1 MKHEVTSMYTK
12 KALSESLKRF
22 MKTKPFSKIT
32 VSEIIEDCGLNRKTF
47 YYHFADTRDLLKWTF
62 EQEAIE
68 VLKGFDLLIDY
79 EDAILFVMD
88 YLEKNQ
94 HILNCVYD
102 SVGRDEL
109 KIFLHKDFY
118 EIGEMIVSSAEKAV
132 GKNLPEGYK
141 KLVVMFYTEG
151 IVGIII
157 EWLRGEI
164 KFDKATTVKYI
175 SSLFKVGLPAIIE
188 KSDLTTQTDTL

>member
-22 MKTKPFSKIT
+22 MQTKPFSKIT

-47 YYHFADTRDLLKWTF
+47 YYHFSDTRDLLKWTF

-68 VLKGFDLLIDY
+68 VVKGFDLLIDY
-79 EDAILFVMD
+79 EDAILFTMD
-88 YLEKNQ
+88 YIEKNQ

-109 KIFLHKDFY
+109 KIFLYNDFF
-118 EIGEMIVSSAEKAV
+118 EIGNMIVSGAEKAV
-132 GKNLPEGYK
+132 GKSLPEEYK

-151 IVGIII
+151 IAGIII
-157 EWLRGEI
+157 EWMRGGI
-164 KFDKATTVKYI
+164 KYDKATTVEYI
-175 SSLFKVGLPAIIE
+175 SSLFKNGLPSIIRNHI
-188 KSDLTTQTDTL
+188 S

>member
-22 MKTKPFSKIT
+22 MQTKPFSKIT
-32 VSEIIEDCGLNRKTF
+32 VSEIVEDCGLNRKTF

-68 VLKGFDLLIDY
+68 VVKSFDLLIDY

-109 KIFLHKDFY
+109 KIFLSNDFY
-118 EIGEMIVSSAEKAV
+118 EIGNLIVSGAEKAV
-132 GKNLPEGYK
+132 GKNLPEEYK
-141 KLVVMFYTEG
+141 SIVVSFYTEG
-151 IVGIII
+151 IAGIII
-157 EWLRGEI
+157 EWLKGGI
-164 KFDKATTVKYI
+164 KFDKATTVRYI
-175 SSLFKVGLPAIIE
+175 SSLFRSGLPAIINNFE
-188 KSDLTTQTDTL
+188 

>member
-1 MKHEVTSMYTK
+1 MKHKVTSLYTK

-22 MKTKPFSKIT
+22 MQTKPFSKIT

-68 VLKGFDLLIDY
+68 VVKSFDLLIDY

-94 HILNCVYD
+94 HMLNCVYD

-109 KIFLHKDFY
+109 KFFLYNDFF
-118 EIGEMIVSSAEKAV
+118 EIGNMIVSSAEKAV
-132 GKNLPEGYK
+132 GVQLSEDYK
-141 KLVVMFYTEG
+141 RLVVAFYTEG
-151 IVGIII
+151 IAGIII
-157 EWLRGEI
+157 EWMKGGI
-164 KFDKATTVKYI
+164 KLDKAATVKYI
-175 SSLFKVGLPAIIE
+175 SSIFRNGLPAII
-188 KSDLTTQTDTL
+188 KNV

>member
-1 MKHEVTSMYTK
+1 MKHEVTSLYTK

-22 MKTKPFSKIT
+22 MQTKPFSKIT

-68 VLKGFDLLIDY
+68 VIKSFDLLIDY
-79 EDAILFVMD
+79 KDALLFVMD

-94 HILNCVYD
+94 HMLNCVYD

-109 KIFLHKDFY
+109 KFFLYNDFY
-118 EIGEMIVSSAEKAV
+118 EIGNMIISSAEKAV
-132 GKNLPEGYK
+132 GKRLSDEYK
-141 KLVVMFYTEG
+141 KLVVTFYTEG
-151 IVGIII
+151 TAGLII
-157 EWLRGEI
+157 EWVKGEI
-164 KFDKATTVKYI
+164 KYDKATTVEYI
-175 SSLFKVGLPAIIE
+175 SSLFKNGLQSIIE
-188 KSDLTTQTDTL
+188 NAK

>member
-22 MKTKPFSKIT
+22 MQTKPFSKIT
-32 VSEIIEDCGLNRKTF
+32 VREIVEDCGLNRKTF
-47 YYHFADTRDLLKWTF
+47 YYHFTDTRDLLKWTF

-68 VLKGFDLLIDY
+68 IFKGFDLLIDY

-94 HILNCVYD
+94 HILNSVYD

-109 KIFLHKDFY
+109 KIFLYNDFF
-118 EIGEMIVSSAEKAV
+118 EIGNLIVSSAEKALN
-132 GKNLPEGYK
+132 KNLPEEYK
-141 KLVVMFYTEG
+141 KLVITFYTEG
-151 IVGIII
+151 ISGIII
-157 EWLRGEI
+157 EWLKGNI
-164 KFDKATTVKYI
+164 KYDKATTLKYI
-175 SSLFKVGLPAIIE
+175 SSIIKNGLTAIINN
-188 KSDLTTQTDTL
+188 T